1 MNNFW
6 NKTNTILSVIAILV
20 AIFIGW
26 YFNREKSTSLNIE
39 QVNATKLSPNLDIE
53 GLTVQY
59 LFHDSIE
66 VNNLWKTIFTIKN
79 TGDQSLYGKGFSD
92 INVKD
97 GVLQLI
103 VKDCK
108 KLLSIK
114 MTNNNN
120 GCILSN
126 NGGLIITQWK
136 PNEYAEFEILTESE
150 TAPSLTINPRDI
162 KDATITYSKYTP
174 STISTTPKLIDKFP
188 SSLRNI
194 LKWVIVVIMALLILM
209 AVVQMPQQLKDKPN
223 FVRVFTII
231 LWMVFMALTLSPLL
245 WVF

>member
-6 NKTNTILSVIAILV
+6 NKTNTILSVLAILV

-26 YFNREKSTSLNIE
+26 YFNREKTTSLNIE
-39 QVNATKLSPNLDIE
+39 QVNATKLSQNLDID

-66 VNNLWKTIFTIKN
+66 VKNLWKTIFTIKN

-97 GVLQLI
+97 GVLQLF
-103 VKDCK
+103 VNDCN

-114 MTNNNN
+114 MTTNNN
-120 GCILSN
+120 GCILN
-126 NGGLIITQWK
+126 NKGGLIITQWK
-136 PNEYAEFEILTESE
+136 PNEYAEIEILTESE
-150 TAPSLTINPRDI
+150 TAPTLQINPRDI
-162 KDATITYSKYTP
+162 KDATITFSKYTP
-174 STISTTPKLIDKFP
+174 STIIVTPKLIDKFP
-188 SSLRNI
+188 TPIKNI
-194 LKWVIVVIMALLILM
+194 LKWVVIVVMGLIILM
-209 AVVQMPQQLKDKPN
+209 AVVQMPQQLKDKPAP
-223 FVRVFTII
+223 VKVVTII
-231 LWMVFMALTLSPLL
+231 LSLIFMAITICPLL

>member
-6 NKTNTILSVIAILV
+6 NKTNTFLSVIAILV

-39 QVNATKLSPNLDIE
+39 QVNATKLSQNLDIE
-53 GLTVQY
+53 GLSVQY

-79 TGDQSLYGKGFSD
+79 AGDQSLYGKGFSD

-174 STISTTPKLIDKFP
+174 TTISATPKLIDKFP

-223 FVRVFTII
+223 FVRVLTII